1 MKTKIKRWDFY
12 YEEKKEVIYRCVRAC
27 VCVDVCN
34 REIYSS
40 SFFEEVTS

>member
-1 MKTKIKRWDFY
+1 MKVRRDGIKKKC
-12 YEEKKEVIYRCVRAC
+12 EEKEVIYRCVCMR

-34 REIYSS
+34 RDIYSS

>member
-12 YEEKKEVIYRCVRAC
+12 YEEKKEVIQRCVCMR

-34 REIYSS
+34 RDIYSS